1 MRQDVYTIST
11 TRQRDDEGTKARIVL
26 HGATANSLA
35 FALSDELSLRMLVSA
50 VAGGKTVQDI
60 SDEQGVPLSSCYRR
74 ASELVDQGLLL
85 VERIVVTADGNRYR
99 VYRSTF
105 KTLEIAL
112 DFRGLSASAELN
124 EAVELRDVP
133 A

>member
-1 MRQDVYTIST
+1 MLENASTIST
-11 TRQRDDEGTKARIVL
+11 ARQRDAGTKTRIVL
-26 HGATANSLA
+26 HGGTANSLA
-35 FALSDELSLRMLVSA
+35 FALSDDLSRKMLVSA
-50 VAGGKTVQDI
+50 VAGGKTVQDM

-85 VERIVVTADGNRYR
+85 VERIVITADGNRYR

-133 A
+133 S